1 MMTGVDSESRIP
13 MAPHTIDR
21 VSFFSRIQA
30 FFQSS
35 RTPEVSEVP
44 GHTDLPEA
52 RWLVVGLGNPGAKYE
67 STRHNVGYMCVD
79 TLLDRRTDN
88 AAPPLTPV
96 RGLKV
101 LTAPLPDA
109 AEHALA
115 VRSTTFMNHS
125 GQGVAPLAEK
135 LGIPPERIIVIHDE
149 LDLPAGKVRLK
160 KGGNENG
167 HNGLKSLT
175 QELGTRDYLRVRIG
189 ISRPPTGMSVPDY
202 VLAPVT
208 EQQPGIDVAADAVDL
223 IIARGLAAAQNEI
236 HSR

>member
-1 MMTGVDSESRIP
+1 MTP
-13 MAPHTIDR
+13 NTIDR
-21 VSFFSRIQA
+21 VSFLSRIQA

-35 RTPEVSEVP
+35 RTPEVADLP
-44 GHTDLPEA
+44 DLPEA

-79 TLLDRRTDN
+79 MLLRARN
-88 AAPPLTPV
+88 APPLTPV

-101 LTAPLPDA
+101 LTSPLPDT
-109 AEHALA
+109 AESALA

-149 LDLPAGKVRLK
+149 LDLPAGRVRLK

-189 ISRPPTGMSVPDY
+189 ISRPPQGMSVPDY
-202 VLAPVT
+202 VLAPVVD
-208 EQQPGIDVAADAVDL
+208 QQPGIDVAANAVDL
-223 IIARGLAAAQNEI
+223 IIARGLAAAQNAI